1 MNENSFKLS
10 WSNIHLAMDSSDHEE
25 KHTPTASTL
34 NKSSNISSTEPK
46 QGKNHNN
53 KKEEKNVES
62 EIIVDTGE

>member
-10 WSNIHLAMDSSDHEE
+10 WSNINLAMDSSDHEE

-53 KKEEKNVES
+53 KKE
-62 EIIVDTGE
+62 